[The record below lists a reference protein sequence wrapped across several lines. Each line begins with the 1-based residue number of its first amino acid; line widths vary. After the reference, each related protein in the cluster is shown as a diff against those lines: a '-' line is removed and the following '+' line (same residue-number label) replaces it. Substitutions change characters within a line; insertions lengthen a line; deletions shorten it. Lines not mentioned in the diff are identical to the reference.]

1 MGHAKK
7 KSKARL
13 IHDFIDIKYFFFL
26 LARHCGS
33 WKVDECYRNG
43 CTPTSCC
50 HTVIS
55 NTTGATTEVI
65 SKPCSIS
72 QNSCSHIRKRCF
84 VPHLASCIFPFL
96 VSGQEYVTLNWVI
109 NKKQTHIRHTSSSHN
124 QMHMQTFNPY
134 ITSPPTE
141 DTTVKPHTSI
151 CAYTSFHWSRY
162 NVNRI
167 KLVTNRV
174 AYWPLTH
181 GCFVFFKKPSHLMMI
196 ILILLIFK

>member
-1 MGHAKK
+1 MLC
-7 KSKARL
+7 ST
-13 IHDFIDIKYFFFL
+13 FSFL
-26 LARHCGS
+26 H
-33 WKVDECYRNG
+33 
-43 CTPTSCC
+43 
-50 HTVIS
+50 IS
-55 NTTGATTEVI
+55 IPSLWAGICNT
-65 SKPCSIS
+65 K
-72 QNSCSHIRKRCF
+72 
-84 VPHLASCIFPFL
+84 
-96 VSGQEYVTLNWVI
+96 WVI

-181 GCFVFFKKPSHLMMI
+181 GCFCFFKKPSHLMMI
-196 ILILLIFK
+196 ILILLIFIYILILFRLYFHLRIRRFLIVMYLMYSYSAYKPIKFLL